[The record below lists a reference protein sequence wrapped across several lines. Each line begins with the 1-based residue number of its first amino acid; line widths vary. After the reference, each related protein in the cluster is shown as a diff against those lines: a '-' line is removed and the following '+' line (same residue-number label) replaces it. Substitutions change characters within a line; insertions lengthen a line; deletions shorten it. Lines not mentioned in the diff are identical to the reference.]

1 MGSADDLAQVLA
13 EAVGEAPLSIRI
25 GPGAHNLTAVLSAN
39 TTTASEIWLRPSL
52 SGVLRPSLSG
62 VLHLINGAPPTH
74 IDGFDISGQIQV
86 GDSFT
91 SSEAERI
98 GPLIIS
104 DCKFRGASGRRLS
117 EGVSAKEA
125 SLTVYNGD
133 ITIKD
138 SEFEDLDLAIR
149 VVSGKLTLANATLR
163 SNTKSIRVT
172 GGDVQLS
179 NTSFL
184 SNVRT
189 ALHVSGGSV
198 VLKNQTRFIDNE
210 FALDLSGNGSVRC
223 KLSAI
228 RTTYLLAYL
237 LLACLLAC
245 KLLTILTSLAFRRAS
260 RATWPLGLH
269 SGQQWRVRIH
279 TRQDAW

>member
-13 EAVGEAPLSIRI
+13 GAVGEAPLSIRI
-25 GPGAHNLTAVLSAN
+25 GPGAHNLTVVLNAK
-39 TTTASEIWLRPSL
+39 TTASEIWLVGKPGASL
-52 SGVLRPSLSG
+52 SGVLQLQS
-62 VLHLINGAPPTH
+62 GAPPTH
-74 IDGFDISGQIQV
+74 INGFDISGQIQV
-86 GDSFT
+86 GGPST
-91 SSEAERI
+91 SSEAVLI

-149 VVSGKLTLANATLR
+149 VVGGKLTLANAALR
-163 SNTKSIRVT
+163 RNAESISVT

-184 SNVRT
+184 SNVHT

-198 VLKNQTRFIDNE
+198 VLKNQTRLIDNE

-223 KLSAI
+223 ELTAI
-228 RTTYLLAYL
+228 RSNNVLSYSVTCLDLLVLTY
-237 LLACLLAC
+237 
-245 KLLTILTSLAFRRAS
+245 
-260 RATWPLGLH
+260 
-269 SGQQWRVRIH
+269 
-279 TRQDAW
+279 